1 MSSSEMKKVR
11 YAQVGTG
18 GRARMYYEALCSTY
32 TDSCELVGFC
42 DQSPTR
48 MNYAN
53 RMIKE
58 KFDHDPIPTYYY
70 TDFEKMIEEQKPDVV
85 IVTSV
90 DRTHDDY
97 IIRAMEMGCDVVT
110 EKPITTDEKKAQK
123 IIDAQ
128 KRTGKHIRVAFNYR
142 YAPHHTKIRELI
154 MSGVIGEVYSVHFEW
169 LLNTVHGA
177 DYYRRWH
184 RNKANSGGL
193 LVHKATHHFDLVNFW
208 MGTEPDTVV
217 AFGDLNFYGR
227 HNAERRGVKDF
238 YYRCYG
244 SEAAKND
251 HFAIDIENNPALKG
265 MYLDA
270 EADSG
275 YIRDRSVFG
284 DDISIEDTMAVMVR
298 YKNNAMMTYSLN
310 SYMPWEGFNVMFNG
324 SKGRIEYHAVERPYI
339 NAGGDKKN
347 EGATKTYEIKVCPM
361 IGEPYLVPIK
371 MMEGGHGGG
380 DVVMLDDLFLANP
393 PEDPFKRAADHKD
406 GIKSILTGVAA
417 NKSIASGL
425 PVKVETLVHF

>member
-1 MSSSEMKKVR
+1 MEKNGKKVR
-11 YAQVGTG
+11 YAQVGVG

-42 DQSPTR
+42 DQSQTR
-48 MNYAN
+48 MDYAN

-58 KFDHDPIPTYYY
+58 KFDHEPIPTYNYL
-70 TDFEKMIEEQKPDVV
+70 DFETMVQTEKPDVI

-90 DRTHDDY
+90 DRTHDEY
-97 IIRAMEMGCDVVT
+97 IVKSMELGCDVVT
-110 EKPITTDEKKAQK
+110 EKPITTDERKAQR

-128 KRTGKHIRVAFNYR
+128 KKTGRHIRVAFNYR

-154 MSGVIGEVYSVHFEW
+154 RDGVIGDVFSVHFEW

-208 MGTEPDTVV
+208 LGTEPDTVF
-217 AFGDLNFYGR
+217 AFGDLNFYGKQ
-227 HNAERRGVKDF
+227 NAEKRGVKDF
-238 YYRCYG
+238 YYRCHG
-244 SEAAKND
+244 SEAAKGD
-251 HFAIDIENNPALKG
+251 HFAIDMDNNPALKA

-270 EADSG
+270 EKDSG

-284 DDISIEDTMAVMVR
+284 DDISIEDTMAVLVR
-298 YKNNAMMTYSLN
+298 YKNNVMMSYSLN
-310 SYMPWEGFNVMFNG
+310 SYLPWEGFNVMING

-347 EGATKTYEIKVCPM
+347 EGATKTYEIKVYPM
-361 IGEPYLVPIK
+361 IGEPYIVPIK
-371 MMEGGHGGG
+371 KIEGGHGGG
-380 DVVMLDDLFLANP
+380 DPVMLEDLFHPGAQ
-393 PEDPFKRAADHKD
+393 EDEFHRAADHVD

-417 NKSIASGL
+417 NKSIASGM
-425 PVKVETLVHF
+425 PIKVGTLVNF